1 MTALFSNGRIVD
13 FILALV
19 IVEAAVLLTYRLV
32 SGRGIPATSL
42 LTNLLA
48 GSCLLLALRSA
59 LTEFHWTWTAAWLAA
74 ALVAHVADLSQRWR
88 R

>member
-1 MTALFSNGRIVD
+1 MTALFTNGRIVD

-19 IVEAAVLLTYRLV
+19 ILEAAVLLIYRFTT
-32 SGRGIPATSL
+32 GRGIPAAGL

-48 GSCLLLALRSA
+48 GSFLLLALRSA
-59 LTEFHWTWTAAWLAA
+59 LTESYWTWTASWLAA
-74 ALVAHVADLSQRWR
+74 ALAAHVADLSQRWR

>member
-19 IVEAAVLLTYRLV
+19 IVEAVVLLTYRLV
-32 SGRGIPATSL
+32 SGRGVPAAGL

-48 GSCLLLALRSA
+48 GSFLLLALRNA
-59 LTEFHWTWTAAWLAA
+59 LTESHWTGTATWLAA

>member
-19 IVEAAVLLTYRLV
+19 IVEAAVLLTYKFMT
-32 SGRGIPATSL
+32 GRGVPAAGL

-48 GSCLLLALRSA
+48 GSFLLLALRSA
-59 LTEFHWTWTAAWLAA
+59 LTESYWTGTAAWLAA
-74 ALVAHVADLSQRWR
+74 ALVAHVADLFQRWR